1 MRLTGAIFDLDGTL
15 ADTLPA
21 CYAAFRAA
29 CDRLGGPRYTDAE
42 IRALFG
48 PSEEGMVQRAMPHC
62 WQDALAV
69 LLEEYRRHLPLCSSL
84 FPAVASALD
93 QLRHWHVP
101 LALVTG
107 KGSQTTAMSLSHFG
121 LDGTFDHVETGS
133 PAGVVKAAAIA
144 RVVAAWGVA
153 PGDVIYVG
161 DAVADMQAA
170 DEAGVLGVAAAWA
183 PSAIEAELAATRP
196 HALFTDAG
204 VFEAWLIAA
213 FSPAVPSPVRRTS
226 GGPSRA
232 R

>member
-1 MRLTGAIFDLDGTL
+1 MRLAGAIFDFDGTL

-29 CDRLGGPRYTDAE
+29 CDKLGGPRYTDAE

-48 PSEEGMVQRAMPHC
+48 PSEEGMVQRAMPDC
-62 WQDALAV
+62 WRDALAV
-69 LLEEYRRHLPLCSSL
+69 LLDEYRHHLAFCPRV
-84 FPAVASALD
+84 FPPVASALEE
-93 QLRHWHVP
+93 LRRWRVP

-107 KGSQTTAMSLSHFG
+107 KGPQTTAMSLSHFG

-153 PGDVIYVG
+153 PAEVIYVG
-161 DAVADMQAA
+161 DAAADMQAA
-170 DEAGVLGVAAAWA
+170 EQAGVLGVAAAWA
-183 PSAIEAELAATRP
+183 PSAIEAELAAARP

-204 VFEAWLIAA
+204 DFQAWLTERARA
-213 FSPAVPSPVRRTS
+213 
-226 GGPSRA
+226 SRA
-232 R
+232 IR